1 MALTICT
8 RNETNKDGS
17 VLLHVRFK
25 TKQFDKKIPTQIKVS
40 KKHWD
45 NRNKRLKPNHPYYS
59 LVNKKLKELSKTVNE
74 LYDQNTF
81 AVLTYEEARTRLIGG
96 SRLNDIVSYMDQ
108 HLKTQIKENTF
119 NSYRGQMCT
128 IATHFNG
135 TKKITFEELADKNNW
150 LKLKDKFKEL
160 QRSPASFNSYRRV
173 AKAVHNHAVKDEITF
188 TSFSYVR
195 SVASKNLEPKWMRS
209 DELIKVINDLDVNNN
224 EFEFSVTSILTYLI
238 MFSMRGLYIRDILL
252 LSMDRFVDST
262 YENTERFS
270 FGEKN
275 MVYKHNRSKTN
286 KMGLVYMGLDPI
298 EEIIFLLNNMID
310 PTCESIFPL
319 GGGKDLTFWTK
330 IQRRFKV
337 VTGHPFKSVRKA
349 FQTTGS
355 ILSVPDAD
363 MRELMYQ
370 NDDTISVH
378 YKDTQAPEMLEKYT
392 KYHSD
397 ILEKYRVSEMLEMLK
412 DKLNKGG
419 AIS

>member
-25 TKQFDKKIPTQIKVS
+25 TKQFDKKIPTKIKVI

-45 NRNKRLKPNHPYYS
+45 SRNKRLKPNHPYYD
-59 LVNKKLKELSKTVNE
+59 LVNKKLKELSKTVND
-74 LYDQNTF
+74 LYDQNSF
-81 AVLTYEEARTRLIGG
+81 AVLTYEEARTRLLGG

-108 HLKTQIKENTF
+108 HLKNQIKENTF
-119 NSYRGQMCT
+119 KSYRNQMCS
-128 IATHFNG
+128 IAKHFNN
-135 TKKITFEELADKNNW
+135 TKIVTFEELADKNNW
-150 LKLKDKFKEL
+150 LKLKDKFKKL
-160 QRSPASFNSYRRV
+160 QRSPASFNSYRRT

-188 TSFSYVR
+188 TSFSFVR

-209 DELIKVINDLDVNNN
+209 DELIKVINDLNVNDKD
-224 EFEFSVTSILTYLI
+224 FEFSVTSILTYLM
-238 MFSMRGLYIRDILL
+238 MFSMRGLYVRDILL

-262 YENTERFS
+262 YEDTERFS

-275 MVYKHNRSKTN
+275 MVYRHNRSKTN

-298 EEIIFLLNNMID
+298 KEIIFLLNNMID

-319 GGGKDLTFWTK
+319 GGGKNLIFWTK
-330 IQRRFKV
+330 IQRRFKEIS
-337 VTGHPFKSVRKA
+337 GHPFKSVRKA

-355 ILSVPDAD
+355 ILGVPDAD

-370 NDDTISVH
+370 NDHTISKH
-378 YKDTQAPEMLEKYT
+378 YKDTQAPQMLEKYT
-392 KYHSD
+392 KYHSE
-397 ILEKYRVSEMLEMLK
+397 ILEKYRVMEMFELLK
-412 DKLNKGG
+412 DKL
-419 AIS
+419 IR

>member
-1 MALTICT
+1 MSLTITT

-17 VLLHVRFK
+17 VLLHVRF
-25 TKQFDKKIPTQIKVS
+25 QVDQLDKKIPTKIKVI

-45 NRNKRLKPNHPYYS
+45 NRHKRLKPSHPYYG
-59 LVNKKLKELSKTVNE
+59 LVNKKITELKKNVDE
-74 LYDQNTF
+74 LYDQSVF
-81 AVLTYEEARTRLIGG
+81 AVLSYEEARNRILGG
-96 SRLNDIVSYMDQ
+96 SRLNDVVSYMDQ
-108 HLKTQIKENTF
+108 HLKNQIKENTF
-119 NSYRGQMCT
+119 NSYRNQICS
-128 IATHFNG
+128 IAKHFNN

-150 LKLKDKFKEL
+150 LKIKDKFKKL
-160 QRSPASFNSYRRV
+160 QRSPASFNSYRRT

-188 TSFSYVR
+188 TSFSFVR

-209 DELIKVINDLDVNNN
+209 DELIKVINDLNVNDKD
-224 EFEFSVTSILTYLI
+224 FEFSVTSILTYLM
-238 MFSMRGLYIRDILL
+238 MFSMRGLYVRDILL

-298 EEIIFLLNNMID
+298 EEIISLLNNMID

-337 VTGHPFKSVRKA
+337 ITGHPFKSVRKA

-370 NDDTISVH
+370 NDNTISVH
-378 YKDTQAPEMLEKYT
+378 YKDTQAPQMLEKYT

-397 ILEKYRVSEMLEMLK
+397 ILEKYRVNDMFKMLK
-412 DKLNKGG
+412 DKLKH
-419 AIS
+419 